1 MKQILSLCIAFIMLL
16 SLCACSDVEAGAE
29 ANSKKAAYDAA
40 SNVYDSINNAYLL
53 IDEFGSDLY
62 EAWRIG
68 IYDDDEVSISYLAD
82 ELNLSEDEI
91 TAAIDSL
98 AYEGCGNYYFDYY
111 EDSLFSACVWLV
123 TEAYELNGTSEKIA
137 EYLTD
142 AKTRMKEMSEK
153 YSDYEH
159 YENLKSYYTTTTAFY
174 DFCKDPSG
182 SFEQVKETIN
192 TYRNDARSYRND
204 LSFIFED

>member
-1 MKQILSLCIAFIMLL
+1 MKKLL
-16 SLCACSDVEAGAE
+16 SLCLAILMLFSLCACGD
-29 ANSKKAAYDAA
+29 NIQTDDSKKTAYDAA
-40 SNVYDSINNAYLL
+40 SNAYDSINSAYIL
-53 IDEFGSDLY
+53 IEEFGSDLY

-68 IYDDDEVSISYLAD
+68 IYDDDEISISYLAD
-82 ELNLSEDEI
+82 ELNLTEDEI

-123 TEAYELNGTSEKIA
+123 TEAYELNGTSSKIA
-137 EYLTD
+137 ELLSD
-142 AKTRMKEMSEK
+142 AKSRMKEMSEK

-159 YENLKSYYTTTTAFY
+159 YNSLKSYYTTSNAFY
-174 DFCKDPSG
+174 DFCKDPTG

-192 TYRNDARSYRND
+192 TYRNDARSYQND